1 MIIQNAVI
9 EPFYGV
15 VEDRMDPEPLGRV
28 RVRVYGVHP
37 FGKAQGDVSGLP
49 TEDLLWMPVLLP
61 STSAST
67 SGVGSSPTGLV
78 EGSHVFGLWLDKYK
92 TSGIVLGT
100 WAGNQVEKPNSNEGF
115 SDPTGLY
122 PIKTGPDMN
131 PLAQGGEV
139 GKNSEVNQLQNDNT
153 SIAPNPI
160 EGDFDDQPE
169 DDNPDFTIEK
179 MLRGDE
185 GIKVSWY
192 LVDGY
197 PHIGIGHLL
206 KKVRTKDTT
215 LINKWI
221 SDLVGRTVNNGRIT
235 MDEVTRVFNKDIK
248 DTIAGMKANSTIAPV
263 YNKVN
268 RSRQMALENM
278 AYQMGVGGLAK
289 FKKTLG
295 LMYEEKWEEAYHNM
309 RDSLWFRQ
317 TKGRASRV
325 SLIIRTGNLESY
337 GVIAPTPKARAMTFA
352 VRDISPEDPFTPDD
366 GRIMFEEPKTSYDAV
381 YPYNQTFTSEGNII
395 QEFDN
400 TPGSERYRLRHPSG
414 TYTELSGSGDKVL
427 KVTGDDYTI
436 TAGDGH
442 VLIQGDAKI
451 VIGSQCKVYI
461 QGDESKTVDGLVN
474 HFIRGDINTTT
485 ESNEKTLVQGNS
497 EKKVEGDMEILVLG
511 NKKITVEGDADINVQ
526 GNATT
531 KVDGNY
537 SMEVAG
543 DYTLKIGGAKVED
556 VTGSFTQT
564 MQTMSSVAKAGYKI
578 DGSRIDPG

>member
-1 MIIQNAVI
+1 MILKNNTI
-9 EPFYGV
+9 EPFFGV
-15 VEDRMDPEPLGRV
+15 VEDRSDPTPLGRV

-49 TEDLLWMPVLLP
+49 TEELQWMQVLLP
-61 STSAST
+61 ATSAST
-67 SGVGSSPTGLV
+67 SGIGTSPTGLL
-78 EGSHVFGLWLDKYK
+78 EGSHVFGIWLDKYK
-92 TSGIVLGT
+92 TNGLVMGT
-100 WAGNQVEKPNSNEGF
+100 WAGSVTELPNTSEGF

-122 PIKTGPDMN
+122 PTKIGYDTN

-139 GKNSEVNQLQNDNT
+139 GKNSEINQLQNDNT

-160 EGDFDDQPE
+160 DGAFDDQPE
-169 DDNPDFTIEK
+169 DNDPNFTIEK

-185 GIKVSWY
+185 GLRLAWY
-192 LVDGY
+192 PDSEGY
-197 PHIGIGHLL
+197 PTIGIGHLL
-206 KKVRTKDTT
+206 RREKTKDTT
-215 LINKWI
+215 KINKWI
-221 SDLVGRTVNNGRIT
+221 SDLVGRQVNNGRIT
-235 MDEVTRVFNKDIK
+235 MDEASKIFQSDIK
-248 DTIAGMKANSTIAPV
+248 KTINGMKANATISPV
-263 YNKVN
+263 YNKMN

-278 AYQMGVGGLAK
+278 AFQMGVGGLAK
-289 FKKTLG
+289 FKKTLA
-295 LMYEEKWEEAYHNM
+295 LMYDEKWEEAYNNM

-325 SLIIRTGNLESY
+325 SLIVRTGNLESY
-337 GVIAPTPKARAMTFA
+337 GVTVPTTKMRAMAFSA
-352 VRDISPEDPFTPDD
+352 REMSPEDPYTPED
-366 GRIMFEEPKTSYDAV
+366 GRIMFEEPNTSYDAV
-381 YPYNQTFTSEGNII
+381 YPYNQTFTTEGDIT

-400 TPGSERYRLRHPSG
+400 TPGAERYRLRHPSG
-414 TYTELSGSGDKVL
+414 TYTELSGNGDKVL

-461 QGDESKTVDGLVN
+461 QGDESKTVDGMVN
-474 HFIRGDINTTT
+474 HFVRGDINTIT
-485 ESNEKTLVQGNS
+485 ESDSNT
-497 EKKVEGDMEILVLG
+497 KVNGDMEVLVLG

-531 KVDGNY
+531 KVDGDY

-564 MQTMSSVAKAGYKI
+564 MQTMSSVAKSGYKI
-578 DGSRIDPG
+578 DGSRIDLG